1 MKTTDY
7 KIGDIITLNG
17 KDYMVCKPYEEEWRC
32 AGCALED
39 NCDVVPVNSRG
50 YICTDIN
57 GEEAIFVEV
66 GKEKESKL
74 EYLLEVLNELKNEEK
89 NVRDEIKK
97 LGFIAW

>member
-39 NCDVVPVNSRG
+39 NCDAAPVNSKG

-57 GEEAIFVEV
+57 SEEAIFVEV

-74 EYLLEVLNELKNEEK
+74 EWLQNKLNVAEFEVKILQQKIEELKKE
-89 NVRDEIKK
+89 D
-97 LGFIAW
+97 